1 MDSCKINGL
10 RLRECSTPVPVPPPT
25 LPHNPFSARSRRPK
39 FLVVFEGCSGEAPH
53 CAHAD
58 TAEIRSL
65 PASIGEVLK
74 LLEIRLG
81 CRPAGRAIDHHA
93 GCRRR
98 QQGAPHGEENTCID
112 AHPPIA
118 VRADRGTPGLA
129 GRPGG
134 TGQAGDAAD
143 RRGGAGGG
151 VPGCARPRLL
161 RARRR
166 GRPGLSQRRA
176 DGPAEDGGGADRLRR
191 AAGRRPR
198 GAVPLG
204 DPQPSEGPDRGAG
217 GAGGRAAGPR
227 PLGARHRGRL
237 PRRERPAAL
246 VAHRG
251 LRARRAALGRLPGL
265 RQPRPR
271 ASTRSSTSSSTASPS
286 ASVPAS
292 GASR

>member
-1 MDSCKINGL
+1 MPQKHLPLHAKIIVIDLIVRHAVARFVEVDALHLILIPYGFGVFTRCCVSIWLGL
-10 RLRECSTPVPVPPPT
+10 PLPT
-25 LPHNPFSARSRRPK
+25 
-39 FLVVFEGCSGEAPH
+39 
-53 CAHAD
+53 
-58 TAEIRSL
+58 
-65 PASIGEVLK
+65 GEVLK
-74 LLEIRLG
+74 LLEIWLG

-98 QQGAPHGEENTCID
+98 QQGAPHGEENTRID

-118 VRADRGTPGLA
+118 VRADRGTSGLA

-176 DGPAEDGGGADRLRR
+176 DRPAEDGGGADRLRR
-191 AAGRRPR
+191 TAGRRAR

-204 DPQPSEGPDRGAG
+204 DPQPPEGPDRGAR

-237 PRRERPAAL
+237 PRRERPAA
-246 VAHRG
+246 AC
-251 LRARRAALGRLPGL
+251 RA
-265 RQPRPR
+265 PRSP
-271 ASTRSSTSSSTASPS
+271 SSASSSGPTTRTSP
-286 ASVPAS
+286 PAT
-292 GASR
+292 